1 MTAMPLEAAEM
12 KRIAAEA
19 AVDAYVKDGMN
30 VGLGTGSTAY
40 YAIRRICEPVYEHV
54 DNHFSPLPAH
64 YVSEFRLRRDRMAGL
79 ISEMSEICSKG
90 EFETLRDTDEKLKA
104 LQSEFSDLRKALMID
119 IQSKQLNLTVAY
131 LYLNILQE
139 SEQITIVLRQL
150 SRASRKFQLG

>member
-1 MTAMPLEAAEM
+1 
-12 KRIAAEA
+12 
-19 AVDAYVKDGMN
+19 
-30 VGLGTGSTAY
+30 
-40 YAIRRICEPVYEHV
+40 
-54 DNHFSPLPAH
+54 
-64 YVSEFRLRRDRMAGL
+64 
-79 ISEMSEICSKG
+79 MSEICSKG
-90 EFETLRDTDEKLKA
+90 EFEALRDTDEKLKA